1 MANQELRCDAVIIGG
16 GLAGLAAGIRLRKLG
31 RYPIVLEAKE
41 DELYANN
48 TRWGGRGA
56 KCVEGTARELARRVG
71 EHKVKGD
78 QRACFPHDACV

>member
-1 MANQELRCDAVIIGG
+1 MQHHLPAQLDSLKRAALELCLWGG
-16 GLAGLAAGIRLRKLG
+16 AEEKKGG
-31 RYPIVLEAKE
+31 
-41 DELYANN
+41 
-48 TRWGGRGA
+48 RWGGRGA